1 MVFMYL
7 IANRFVYYGGGGGG
21 GGDQRKDVRNKM

>member
-1 MVFMYL
+1 MYL